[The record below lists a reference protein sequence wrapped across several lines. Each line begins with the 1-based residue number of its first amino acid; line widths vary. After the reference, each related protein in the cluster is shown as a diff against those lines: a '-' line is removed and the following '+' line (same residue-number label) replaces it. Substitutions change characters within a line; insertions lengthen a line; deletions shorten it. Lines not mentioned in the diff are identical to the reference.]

1 MSPTEKQIKFVEKIN
16 SVLGTNFPIS
26 SKEFTKYIFS
36 QWILSHI
43 NEYNEIISNNDY
55 DEDWIMD
62 CYSCENDVWIEHY

>member
-36 QWILSHI
+36 QWISSHI
-43 NEYNEIISNNDY
+43 DEYNEIISNNDY
-55 DEDWIMD
+55 DEDWTMEFG
-62 CYSCENDVWIEHY
+62 CVNDVWTEHY